1 MQNENAVNLDVLSR
15 KGLLDVAK
23 KHGIKLS
30 KDARKNMATLKATI
44 GAALAPT
51 QEAPV
56 VGGNGPEGLKA
67 RFAAKLAP
75 VVAKR
80 AKAPKAE
87 PKPAKPAEETKR
99 GKQGQIVR
107 SIEGVGVQAMW
118 QRFFLQNEEAW
129 AGRQQKLLL
138 SDEQITEA
146 MRSAFPGRESAIFT
160 EVRRVRA
167 RWNRGAWGS
176 SLKEDRPTSR
186 RYVLNGDGKF
196 HRADSRGNPI
206 K

>member
-1 MQNENAVNLDVLSR
+1 MKSLETLGRQ
-15 KGLLDVAK
+15 GLLDFAK

-30 KDARKNMATLKATI
+30 KAARSNMGTLKAAI
-44 GAALAPT
+44 
-51 QEAPV
+51 
-56 VGGNGPEGLKA
+56 
-67 RFAAKLAP
+67 AK
-75 VVAKR
+75 V
-80 AKAPKAE
+80 AE
-87 PKPAKPAEETKR
+87 PKPEAPAKALKAAIAKVAER

-107 SIEGVGVQAMW
+107 SVEGVGVQAMW
-118 QRFFLQNEEAW
+118 QRLFLQNEEAW

-176 SLKEDRPTSR
+176 SLKEDRPTSY

-196 HRADSRGNPI
+196 HRTGSRGNPI
-206 K
+206 E

>member
-1 MQNENAVNLDVLSR
+1 MKSLETLGRQ
-15 KGLLDVAK
+15 GLLDFAK

-30 KDARKNMATLKATI
+30 KAARSNMGTLKAAI
-44 GAALAPT
+44 
-51 QEAPV
+51 
-56 VGGNGPEGLKA
+56 
-67 RFAAKLAP
+67 AK
-75 VVAKR
+75 V
-80 AKAPKAE
+80 AE
-87 PKPAKPAEETKR
+87 PKPEAPAKALKAAIAKAAIAKVAER

-107 SIEGVGVQAMW
+107 SVEGVGVQAMW
-118 QRFFLQNEEAW
+118 QRLFLQNEEAW

-176 SLKEDRPTSR
+176 SLKEDRPTSY

-196 HRADSRGNPI
+196 HRTGSRGNPI
-206 K
+206 E

>member
-1 MQNENAVNLDVLSR
+1 MKSLETLGRQ
-15 KGLLDVAK
+15 GLLDFAK

-30 KDARKNMATLKATI
+30 KAARSNMGTLKAAI
-44 GAALAPT
+44 
-51 QEAPV
+51 
-56 VGGNGPEGLKA
+56 
-67 RFAAKLAP
+67 AK
-75 VVAKR
+75 V
-80 AKAPKAE
+80 AE
-87 PKPAKPAEETKR
+87 PKPEAPAKALKAAIAKVAEPKVAER

-107 SIEGVGVQAMW
+107 SVEGVGVQAMW
-118 QRFFLQNEEAW
+118 QRLFLQNEEAW

-176 SLKEDRPTSR
+176 SLKEDRPTSY

-196 HRADSRGNPI
+196 HRTGSRGNPI
-206 K
+206 E

>member
-1 MQNENAVNLDVLSR
+1 MKSLETLGRQ
-15 KGLLDVAK
+15 GLLDFAK

-30 KDARKNMATLKATI
+30 KAARSNMGTLKAAI
-44 GAALAPT
+44 AKVAEPKP
-51 QEAPV
+51 EAPAKA
-56 VGGNGPEGLKA
+56 LKA
-67 RFAAKLAP
+67 AIAKALKALE
-75 VVAKR
+75 AL
-80 AKAPKAE
+80 KAPKA
-87 PKPAKPAEETKR
+87 AKAAKETKR

-107 SIEGVGVQAMW
+107 SVEGVGVQAMW
-118 QRFFLQNEEAW
+118 QRLFLQNEEAW

-176 SLKEDRPTSR
+176 SLKEDRPTSY

-196 HRADSRGNPI
+196 HRTGSRGNPI
-206 K
+206 E